1 MTKIEKLAL
10 VLIVM
15 VLILITACLWIMNTH
30 MAAIAD
36 DLERFK
42 VETYDRERSLLSVK
56 LPTIS
61 DEPEPLLADISENSE
76 PLAKTAAEI
85 VHDIYDQVGTGNDQ
99 VDAQDYTQSDIN
111 EAYNEATTPEEVY
124 FPNED
129 YILRVITAEGGSDQ
143 LVCNGVVQCL
153 FNSCQRDGWER
164 SVVQILND
172 YGYTG
177 PAGWISDEAAA
188 AWDAVF
194 CSGVTFTDF
203 EDAEY
208 FYAPRYCDSPW
219 HESLRFV
226 IETGGVRFFAAW

>member
-1 MTKIEKLAL
+1 MTKLERLAL
-10 VLIVM
+10 VLM
-15 VLILITACLWIMNTH
+15 TLILVLFAVCLLSLKREIGN
-30 MAAIAD
+30 IAD
-36 DLERFK
+36 ELERFEI
-42 VETYDRERSLLSVK
+42 ETYARERSLLSANV
-56 LPTIS
+56 LDDS
-61 DEPEPLLADISENSE
+61 S
-76 PLAKTAAEI
+76 EI
-85 VHDIYDQVGTGNDQ
+85 VNDSYDQVGTGNDQ
-99 VDAQDYTQSDIN
+99 VDAQDYTPSDIN
-111 EAYNEATTPEEVY
+111 EAYNEAATPEEVY
-124 FPNED
+124 FPDED
-129 YILRVITAEGGSDQ
+129 YILRVITAEGGADQ

-226 IETGGVRFFAAW
+226 VETGGVRFFAAW